1 MDSQS
6 STGYPPEGKR
16 LGSVYLQPRSLV
28 IFRESAYT
36 EYLHGIRETS
46 FDIIDEKVANS
57 DVAGLCKGV
66 KVPRSDSRIS
76 MTVRVVLRTVKAS
89 KIFGKTKF

>member
-6 STGYPPEGKR
+6 SHGYPSEGKR

-36 EYLHGIRETS
+36 EYLHGIRETF
-46 FDIIDEKVANS
+46 FDDIDEKVANS
-57 DVAGLCKGV
+57 DAAGFSKGI

-76 MTVRVVLRTVKAS
+76 MTIRVVLRTVKAS